1 MESGRSIDPA
11 RLMFK
16 NVIRKIVLEDWMLK
30 LVALAITLGLWLGVT
45 GLSTPTT
52 KRLSVRLLPSVAND
66 VEITSNPISEVDIV
80 ISGDE
85 RRIKSMTG
93 KDLVALL
100 DLSTLQ
106 PGDRV
111 VSLSPDNVSVEL
123 PQGVRLDEI
132 QPSRIAVK
140 IEAVEE
146 VELPVRADVQGKPAS
161 GFEIYSETVLPQ
173 KVRVRGPVSFM
184 DTLQSV
190 STDPISVDGRKEDL
204 VVKQVPIGI
213 INSKAT
219 IFNTVVDVTIKIGEK
234 RVEHIL
240 SLPPSALTG
249 DKHVT
254 VTLYGPRTV
263 MSKIRPADV
272 KIEMLRSDNGADVP
286 QVVLPAEIADVVE
299 VKQLRLY

>member
-263 MSKIRPADV
+263 MAKIRPADV
-272 KIEMLRSDNGADVP
+272 KIEMLRSENGADVP